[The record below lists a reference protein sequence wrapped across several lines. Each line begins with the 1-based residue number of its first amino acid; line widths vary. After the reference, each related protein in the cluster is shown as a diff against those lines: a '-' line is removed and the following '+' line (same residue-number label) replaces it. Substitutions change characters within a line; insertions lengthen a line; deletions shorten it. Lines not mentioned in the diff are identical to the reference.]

1 MRERILKA
9 ASEEIKNKGTAFRMD
24 DLAHELNISKRT
36 LYEHFSSKREIV
48 EVIINAKIEDTYEQH
63 RQLLEDPDLSAEE
76 KLAKYF
82 LIRSRIY
89 PLLTEY
95 TLNEFFY
102 KMPDLI
108 DYVRESCQKDW
119 DLLQTFMEE
128 AKQDG
133 FIKEYDTKILLTM
146 LQGTLLEL
154 FSKKEDFKEYGTFND
169 VMKIVVDV
177 LLNGIKKDG
186 GRTIHE

>member
-1 MRERILKA
+1 
-9 ASEEIKNKGTAFRMD
+9 
-24 DLAHELNISKRT
+24 
-36 LYEHFSSKREIV
+36 
-48 EVIINAKIEDTYEQH
+48 
-63 RQLLEDPDLSAEE
+63 
-76 KLAKYF
+76 
-82 LIRSRIY
+82 
-89 PLLTEY
+89 
-95 TLNEFFY
+95 
-102 KMPDLI
+102 
-108 DYVRESCQKDW
+108 
-119 DLLQTFMEE
+119 MEE